1 MRASGRLRSVLVRE
15 RDDDQEHDHNEGD
28 RISIKPFPIDVDTH
42 RTALLFAEATTK
54 QKALAA
60 AVPTACQQ
68 CAKHSSTLGAPH
80 SRDPNSYL
88 ENPEEVRSHS
98 PLVAGIPMPDGDR
111 FGLASSPAAAF
122 ASKKSVRAAEQD
134 LQRDDG

>member
-15 RDDDQEHDHNEGD
+15 RDDDQDHDCNEGD

-68 CAKHSSTLGAPH
+68 CAKHSTLGVRRARSIQIRIWKTPKK
-80 SRDPNSYL
+80 
-88 ENPEEVRSHS
+88 VRSHS
-98 PLVAGIPMPDGDR
+98 LPGVG
-111 FGLASSPAAAF
+111 
-122 ASKKSVRAAEQD
+122 
-134 LQRDDG
+134 